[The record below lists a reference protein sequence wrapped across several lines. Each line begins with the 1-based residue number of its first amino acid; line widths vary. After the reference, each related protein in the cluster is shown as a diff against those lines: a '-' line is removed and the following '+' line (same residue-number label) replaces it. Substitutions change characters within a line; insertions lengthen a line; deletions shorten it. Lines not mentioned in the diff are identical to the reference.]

1 MSVHERPDVV
11 VIGVGTG
18 MRRDDGFGAAVVA
31 ALLEPPGLGGRA
43 RLAFCDGEPSRM
55 IDLWDGYRHAIVVD
69 ALRGG
74 NQRHGFVY
82 WDELDG
88 SGQRAPSRALR
99 NAGEPPGASHALGLG
114 VAVRLA
120 EVLGRLPGRLTLY
133 AVHGQ
138 DFSLGAGL
146 SQPVAAAVPR
156 LAERIR
162 RDVLADPQ
170 TARPARAEGPGGH
183 VPGGPGED
191 RPVRATLAP

>member
-1 MSVHERPDVV
+1 MSINERPEVV

-18 MRRDDGFGAAVVA
+18 MRGDDGFGAAVVA

-43 RLAFCDGEPSRM
+43 QLAFCDGEPTRM

-69 ALRGG
+69 ALRGADE
-74 NQRHGFVY
+74 RHGFVY
-82 WDELDG
+82 RDELDG
-88 SGQRAPSRALR
+88 HERRASSRALR
-99 NAGEPPGASHALGLG
+99 NAGEPSGATHALGLG

-146 SQPVAAAVPR
+146 SRPVAAAVPR

-162 RDVLADPQ
+162 RDVLAGEVPKVPDEADRS
-170 TARPARAEGPGGH
+170 TVKDRLSAR
-183 VPGGPGED
+183 
-191 RPVRATLAP
+191 